1 MPVDE
6 VPGDAGV
13 RELPP
18 LAAIRPEPEN
28 VQQIQ
33 PHLDFLYRASQ
44 TIDTAVQFADAKV
57 GGVVLILGIGILDL
71 FRHVRDFLD
80 ARDLSPLWGWV
91 ACIAC
96 LIAVVAAIATVL
108 QVGRTMFP
116 RRRASSSLYFFGV
129 VASYPSPQEYADKVW
144 FSRERELFDSM
155 AMQAWNLAAI
165 ATEKYIHLRL
175 AYGAALV
182 FAAFWALARLGLSLA
197 H

>member
-1 MPVDE
+1 VDD
-6 VPGDAGV
+6 VPGNGGV
-13 RELPP
+13 QELPP

-44 TIDTAVQFADAKV
+44 TMDTAVQFADAKV

-71 FRHVRDFLD
+71 FRHVREFLD
-80 ARDLSPLWGWV
+80 ARDLSPFWGWV
-91 ACIAC
+91 SCIAC
-96 LIAVVAAIATVL
+96 VIAVIAALATVL
-108 QVGRTMFP
+108 QVGRTLFP

-129 VASYPSPQEYADKVW
+129 VASFPSAQDYADKVW
-144 FSRERELFDSM
+144 FSRERELFDAM
-155 AMQAWNLAAI
+155 AMQAWNLSNI
-165 ATEKYIHLRL
+165 AVEKYSHLRL

-182 FAAFWALARLGLSLA
+182 FAAFWAIARLGLSLA